1 MGRPRKL
8 PAGMVKRGETYYAAF
23 RSGGRL
29 VRKRLSSN
37 FRAAGEMLTELRSRA
52 DKGDFGL
59 VDNDYP
65 WVDLKTEFL
74 RWARQSVRRPQE
86 YAADLARLE
95 SFTTITS
102 VRQITPAFVI
112 GYRDWRLGQ
121 FVKSRR
127 KMANG
132 QPAYLDR
139 KVSPRTIN
147 REVGTLHNL
156 LAKAVQWKRI
166 GSNPIKDV
174 KPLRHDAP
182 CKERRS
188 LEASEVERL
197 FAVSPEHLR
206 PVWRMFMSTAV
217 RRGELVNMRFADID
231 FEQQT
236 VTVRA
241 STAKN
246 HKAREIPLDDTMLA
260 ILADLRAQAKDRRPL
275 GHPIAAQAAKQAAAF
290 SREHVFVSRANTPL
304 RNNLLDR
311 FYAVCAKAGI
321 DDGHPGGSVDLHSL
335 RVTCATLMLQG
346 GANPKDVQAILGHST
361 LALTMRVYAKATD
374 RGKRSAI
381 GVLPFAKVSS
391 PKHLVAVQN
400 VPTLCASHKDGSQ
413 GIVRSRLA

>member
-8 PAGMVKRGETYYAAF
+8 PPGMVKRGQTFYSAF
-23 RSGGRL
+23 RSGGRS
-29 VRKRLSSN
+29 VKKRLSTN
-37 FRAAGEMLTELRSRA
+37 FRAACEMLTELRSRA
-52 DKGDFGL
+52 DKGDFDL

-65 WVDLKTEFL
+65 WADLKAEFL
-74 RWARQSVRRPQE
+74 KWARQSVRRPQE
-86 YAADLARLE
+86 YTADLTRLE
-95 SFTTITS
+95 SFTAITS

-121 FVKSRR
+121 FVQSRR
-127 KMANG
+127 KTANG
-132 QPAYLDR
+132 QPAHLDR

-182 CKERRS
+182 CKERRP
-188 LEASEVERL
+188 LEAGEVDRL
-197 FAVSPEHLR
+197 FDTSPDYLR
-206 PVWRMFMSTAV
+206 PVWRMFMSTAI
-217 RRGELVNMRFADID
+217 RRSELVGMRFADID
-231 FEQQT
+231 FERQT
-236 VTVRA
+236 VTIRA

-260 ILADLRAQAKDRRPL
+260 MLAELRGQAKDRRPVD
-275 GHPIAAQAAKQAAAF
+275 HPKPAQSARQAAAF
-290 SREHVFVSRANTPL
+290 SREHVFVTRANTPL
-304 RNNLLDR
+304 KNNLLDR

-335 RVTCATLMLQG
+335 RVSCATLMLQG

-361 LALTMRVYAKATD
+361 LALTMKVYAKATE

-381 GVLPFAKVSS
+381 GALPFATVSR
-391 PKHLVAVQN
+391 PKHVVSVQN
-400 VPTLCASHKDGSQ
+400 VPTVYPTKKDGSQ
-413 GIVRSRLA
+413 DVPASRLA

>member
-29 VRKRLSSN
+29 LRKRLSPN

-65 WVDLKTEFL
+65 WADLKAEFL

-112 GYRDWRLGQ
+112 AYRAWRLGQ

-127 KMANG
+127 KSANG
-132 QPAYLDR
+132 QPVYLDR

-166 GSNPIKDV
+166 GANPIKEV
-174 KPLRHDAP
+174 KPLRHDTQY
-182 CKERRS
+182 KERRP
-188 LEASEVERL
+188 LEVGEIERL
-197 FAVSPEHLR
+197 FAASPEHLR
-206 PVWRMFMSTAV
+206 PVWRMFMSTAI
-217 RRGELVNMRFADID
+217 RRSELVNMRFADID
-231 FEQQT
+231 FERQT
-236 VTVRA
+236 ATVRA

-260 ILADLRAQAKDRRPL
+260 ILADLQAQVKDRRPVD
-275 GHPIAAQAAKQAAAF
+275 HPIAAQAAKQTAAF

-304 RNNLLDR
+304 RNNILTR

-321 DDGHPGGSVDLHSL
+321 DDGHPSGKVDLHSL

-361 LALTMRVYAKATD
+361 LALTMKVYAKATE

-381 GVLPFAKVSS
+381 GALPFTKVSIPAHVVS
-391 PKHLVAVQN
+391 VQN
-400 VPTLCASHKDGSQ
+400 VPTVCASNKDGSQ
-413 GIVRSRLA
+413 GIARQRLA